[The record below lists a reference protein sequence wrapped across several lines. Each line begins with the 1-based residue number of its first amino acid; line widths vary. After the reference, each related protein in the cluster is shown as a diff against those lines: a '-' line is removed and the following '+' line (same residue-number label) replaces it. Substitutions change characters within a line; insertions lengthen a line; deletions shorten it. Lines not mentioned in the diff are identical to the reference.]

1 LGFLKIK
8 FLDLVS
14 GIGIFF
20 CDTLEKIM
28 QGHFLHWVKHVGEG
42 ITEIGQHLV
51 AALHWP
57 LLR

>member
-1 LGFLKIK
+1 MKSF
-8 FLDLVS
+8 DLVS
-14 GIGIFF
+14 VKPGIGFFF
-20 CDTLEKIM
+20 CDTLEKKM

-51 AALHWP
+51 AALHGP

>member
-1 LGFLKIK
+1 
-8 FLDLVS
+8 
-14 GIGIFF
+14 
-20 CDTLEKIM
+20 M

-51 AALHWP
+51 AALHRP